1 MYKRI
6 DVLRNRGRTHSKR
19 LQKYLKKK
27 NFCFQFINLYQK
39 ILRLR
44 ISIFLK
50 TINIYL
56 LYHPTIL
63 IRTILS
69 YCIKS
74 VLYFVKNPQQ
84 IIIKTLR
91 F

>member
-6 DVLRNRGRTHSKR
+6 DVCVIGDGTHSKR
-19 LQKYLKKK
+19 LQKILKKK
-27 NFCFQFINLYQK
+27 NFCFQFINLYQKK

-74 VLYFVKNPQQ
+74 VLYFVKNPN
-84 IIIKTLR
+84 K
-91 F
+91 